1 MTKHINIFFY
11 ILVVCMVMAQSAS
24 AQILFGPKVGY
35 HASTTRYA
43 KLYGG
48 VDYTEDMTYA
58 PQIGALYGFNLSSKV
73 SFYSELYYS
82 QRGKNEKTNDLIT
95 LLRSHE
101 ARYHFL
107 ELPLMLRLTFPFKK
121 SAKSPKAYINAGPH
135 IAYWLAGKGTLT
147 SLETYGSTELVQT
160 EYTIHFKEEETQ
172 ENVLFAEDAN
182 RLQFGLNIGSGVVIP
197 LNKKGDIFQFDLR
210 YTWGSTFMGS
220 NLNLPIATSGVE
232 ENYSFGHSQIS
243 VSIAYAFHLDILGM
257 RRGKSTRR
265 R

>member
-1 MTKHINIFFY
+1 MAKQIKIFFFG
-11 ILVVCMVMAQSAS
+11 LVVFSVMAHSIS
-24 AQILFGPKVGY
+24 AQILFGPKIGY
-35 HASTTRYA
+35 HASSTRYA
-43 KLYGG
+43 KLYDG
-48 VDYTEDMTYA
+48 VDYTQGMIYA
-58 PQIGALYGFNLSSKV
+58 PQIGALYGFNLSSNV

-95 LLRSHE
+95 LLRTHE

-107 ELPLMLRLTFPFKK
+107 ELPLMLRLTFPFEKN
-121 SAKSPKAYINAGPH
+121 AKSPKAYINAGPH
-135 IAYWLAGKGTLT
+135 IAYWLSGKGTLS
-147 SLETYGSTELVQT
+147 SLEAYGSTTLVQT
-160 EYTIHFKEEETQ
+160 EYSIRFEKEETQ
-172 ENVLFAEDAN
+172 ESVLFAEDAN
-182 RLQFGLNIGSGVVIP
+182 RLQFGLNIGSGVIIP
-197 LNKKGDIFQFDLR
+197 VNKKGDIFQFDVR

-243 VSIAYAFHLDILGM
+243 ASIAYAFHLDILGM